1 MAGKTINIELRNK
14 GHNELKNDFYNWIH
28 IEDMKF
34 AININDQNHDN
45 EITRDNSYIRLSVNI
60 NILMCFV
67 CNLHI
72 FCL

>member
-1 MAGKTINIELRNK
+1 
-14 GHNELKNDFYNWIH
+14 
-28 IEDMKF
+28 MKF
-34 AININDQNHDN
+34 TININDQNHDN

-67 CNLHI
+67 CNLNI